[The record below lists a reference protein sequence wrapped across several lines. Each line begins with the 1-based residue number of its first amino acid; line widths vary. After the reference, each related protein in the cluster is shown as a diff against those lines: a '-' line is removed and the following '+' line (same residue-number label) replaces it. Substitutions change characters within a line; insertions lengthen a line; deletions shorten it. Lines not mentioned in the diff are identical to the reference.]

1 MAIGD
6 LLRVTDLQQQ
16 IPLRLGE
23 TDDMT
28 FETFHEGSVS
38 LAVDSCYRL
47 ASGEGNEQ
55 QLFLAGASG
64 SGKTHLLTASCS
76 RASALGRRIAYVPAQ
91 SIRARDDLH
100 GLEMMDLVCVDDVQT
115 LSNEAQIAVFSLIN
129 DARQQGCCLLFAGD
143 DAPGNLGLG
152 LADLV
157 SRFGWGPVYR
167 LNRLSDEE
175 VLRALVLRAAALGLD
190 LSPEVAEFLF
200 QRQPRD
206 LSVLS
211 ESLNRLLQAAAVD
224 KRRLTIPFVKS
235 VLSL

>member
-1 MAIGD
+1 MLGTA
-6 LLRVTDLQQQ
+6 LQQQ

-28 FETFHEGSVS
+28 FETFHEGSAS

-47 ASGEGNEQ
+47 ACGEGEEL
-55 QLFLAGASG
+55 QLFLAGPSG

-76 RASALGRRIAYVPAQ
+76 RASASGRRIAYVPAG

-100 GLEMMDLVCVDDVQT
+100 GLEMMDLVCIDDVQ
-115 LSNEAQIAVFSLIN
+115 LLEKEAQIAVFSLIN
-129 DARQQGCCLLFAGD
+129 DARQAGCRLLFAGTE
-143 DAPGNLGLG
+143 APGNLGLG
-152 LADLV
+152 LPDLV
-157 SRFGWGPVYR
+157 SRFTWGPVYR
-167 LNRLSDEE
+167 LERLTDEE

-190 LSPEVAEFLF
+190 VSPEVAEFLF

-211 ESLNRLLQAAAVD
+211 GSLNRLLQAAAVD

-235 VLSL
+235 VLDL